1 MTALLLALTLGVAF
15 ANGANDV
22 SKGIATL
29 AGAGVTDLRRA
40 LHWGT
45 AWTVAG
51 GVAAA
56 FAAQGLVAVF
66 SARGMLVRETA
77 DPAFPAAVAVG
88 ALAWLIIATRTGLPV
103 STTHALVGGL
113 VGGGVAA
120 AGIAGVRWEVV
131 GAKAALPLALSP
143 LVSLGL
149 MLAVFPLIR
158 LAFPRLNRY
167 CVCLERA
174 DSVALV
180 PAGSASAA
188 LAGRPSLMVVAGDAC
203 PPALVARLNAMDSLH
218 WLTSGFTSFAR
229 GLNDTPKILALG
241 AAAALSTG
249 LPTPWLFALVA
260 IAMGAG
266 SFWCGRRVTETLAC
280 RVSRISP
287 DNGFAANLVT
297 SVLVGLASTLALP
310 VSTTHVSTGAIIG
323 AGVHGRS
330 VQWRVVRELLLAWVV
345 TLPVAA
351 VLAGAAYAVIGS

>member
-40 LHWGT
+40 LRWGT
-45 AWTVAG
+45 AWTMVG

-66 SARGMLVRETA
+66 SGRGMLVRETA
-77 DPAFPAAVAVG
+77 DPAFLAAVAVG

-113 VGGGVAA
+113 VGSGIAA
-120 AGIAGVRWEVV
+120 AGIAGVRWEAVA
-131 GAKAALPLALSP
+131 AKAALPLALSP
-143 LVSLGL
+143 LVSLAL
-149 MLAVFPLIR
+149 MLAVFPVIR

-167 CVCLERA
+167 CLCLERT

-180 PAGSASAA
+180 TVGSAAAA
-188 LAGRPSLMVVAGDAC
+188 LAGGPSLRVVVGDAC
-203 PPALVARLNAMDSLH
+203 PPEPVARLNAMDSLH
-218 WLTSGFTSFAR
+218 WLTAGFTSFAR

-241 AAAALSTG
+241 AAAAAGTG

-266 SFWCGRRVTETLAC
+266 SFWWGRRVTETLAC

-287 DNGFAANLVT
+287 DTGFAANLVT
-297 SVLVGLASTLALP
+297 SALVGLASTLALP
-310 VSTTHVSTGAIIG
+310 VSTTHVSTGSIVG

-351 VLAGAAYAVIGS
+351 VLAGAAYAVIAW